1 MKISFVSR
9 GTLLITL
16 FSLIGILALQFLP
29 NSKQFFILD
38 GISHFTSWKWY
49 ISNFT
54 YIFGHIDSLHLVGN
68 LSIILLL
75 GPLIEL
81 KYGTQQLL
89 IMTFVTALLTAILHT
104 LLWDNGLL
112 GASGIAF
119 MYIVLSSLLN
129 SRGKEI
135 PFTFILIVLFYLGQE
150 IYSSFQKDN
159 ISHFA
164 HLFGGAMGAFWGFY
178 RK

>member
-9 GTLLITL
+9 GTLLICGLACFGLLILNIIPSSSYL
-16 FSLIGILALQFLP
+16 F
-29 NSKQFFILD
+29 KLD
-38 GISHFTSWKWY
+38 GNANFTSLSWY
-49 ISNFT
+49 LSTIG
-54 YIFGHIDSLHLVGN
+54 YVFGHADVVHLVGN

-81 KYGTQQLL
+81 KFGTQKMLVMTL
-89 IMTFVTALLTAILHT
+89 ITALLTGLVHT
-104 LLWDNGLL
+104 LLWDNFIC

-135 PFTFILIVLFYLGQE
+135 PFPFILIVILFLGKE
-150 IYSSFQKDN
+150 IYLSLQDDN

>member
-9 GTLLITL
+9 GTLLIALLSLVGMITL
-16 FSLIGILALQFLP
+16 KVFPTS
-29 NSKQFFILD
+29 SQFFILD
-38 GISHFTSWKWY
+38 GNSHFTSWKWCL
-49 ISNFT
+49 SNFT
-54 YIFGHIDSLHLVGN
+54 YIFGHIDSLHLIGN

-81 KYGTQQLL
+81 KYGTKRML
-89 IMTFVTALLTAILHT
+89 IMTLSTALLTAILHT

-135 PFTFILIVLFYLGQE
+135 PFTFILIVLLYLGQE

-164 HLFGGAMGAFWGFY
+164 HLFGGAMGVFWGFY